1 MTKKKGKEREK
12 KILATG
18 APLGIVSGL
27 LTLRPLLMTSSPS
40 LRSFIASLCMHRQ
53 QRTGREN
60 RTPRC
65 FISPCGSPAAGM
77 IIFTF
82 LEKEGEKHKRLIG

>member
-27 LTLRPLLMTSSPS
+27 LTLRPLLMTSSP

-82 LEKEGEKHKRLIG
+82 LEKDGEKHKRLIG

>member
-1 MTKKKGKEREK
+1 MTKKKGKERGK
-12 KILATG
+12 KIFATG

-27 LTLRPLLMTSSPS
+27 LTHGPLLMTSSPS
-40 LRSFIASLCMHRQ
+40 SHSCIASLCMHRH

-60 RTPRC
+60 RTQRC
-65 FISPCGSPAAGM
+65 LIPPCGSPAAGT

-82 LEKEGEKHKRLIG
+82 LEKEGKKTTNV